1 MLAAN
6 DQHSEGKLLRGGV
19 QLDNS
24 SGNESWRGGVAIL
37 QASVRGA

>member
-24 SGNESWRGGVAIL
+24 SGNDCGVA
-37 QASVRGA
+37 A